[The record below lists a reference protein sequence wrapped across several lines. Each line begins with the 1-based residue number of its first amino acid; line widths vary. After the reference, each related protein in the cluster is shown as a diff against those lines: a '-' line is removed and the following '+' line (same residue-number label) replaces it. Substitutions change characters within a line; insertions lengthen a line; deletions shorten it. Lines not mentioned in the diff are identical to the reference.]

1 LLPCD
6 FCNRSVYYD
15 QSLRPGLIDMNES
28 LRRPPSYAIA
38 VSLLMLA
45 FGTLV
50 GAMLISFQD
59 IFYAA
64 ARREIIKRPEIH
76 GFSGSE
82 VIDQGRIA
90 EVADQANAAL
100 RLLHT
105 HSIGVG
111 ILIFAATSI
120 IVNLPLSHRLKLTF
134 CLLVSLG
141 AIYPLGWGVLAWLIP
156 FTGADVLRGPVEWI
170 FFVPF
175 GGALII
181 GLVGAVIMLFIGWLR
196 PSPKQS
202 SGP

>member
-1 LLPCD
+1 MPL
-6 FCNRSVYYD
+6 FAS
-15 QSLRPGLIDMNES
+15 GLIDMNEW
-28 LRRPPSYAIA
+28 LRRPPTYALV

-45 FGTLV
+45 FGALV
-50 GAMLISFQD
+50 GAILVSFQD
-59 IFYAA
+59 VFYAA

-111 ILIFAATSI
+111 ILVFAATLI
-120 IVNLPLSHRLKLTF
+120 IVNLPISHRLKLTF
-134 CLLVSLG
+134 CALVSLG
-141 AIYPLGWGVLAWLIP
+141 AVYPLGWGVLAWLIP
-156 FTGADVLRGPVEWI
+156 FTGADVLRGPVEWT

-181 GLVGAVIMLFIGWLR
+181 GLMGTIVMLFIGWLR
-196 PSPKQS
+196 RSPKAS
-202 SGP
+202 SEP

>member
-1 LLPCD
+1 MIFGTPASIVTNLCA
-6 FCNRSVYYD
+6 
-15 QSLRPGLIDMNES
+15 GLIDMNEP
-28 LRRPPSYAIA
+28 LRRPPLYALA

-45 FGTLV
+45 LGTLL
-50 GAMLISFQD
+50 GALLVSFQD

-134 CLLVSLG
+134 CVLVSLG
-141 AIYPLGWGVLAWLIP
+141 AVYPLGWGVLAWLIP
-156 FTGADVLRGPVEWI
+156 FTGADALRGPVEWT

-181 GLVGAVIMLFIGWLR
+181 GLAGAVIMLCIGWLR
-196 PSPKQS
+196 RSPE
-202 SGP
+202 

>member
-1 LLPCD
+1 MP
-6 FCNRSVYYD
+6 FFA
-15 QSLRPGLIDMNES
+15 PGLINMNEW
-28 LRRPPSYAIA
+28 LRRPPSHALA

-50 GAMLISFQD
+50 GAMLVSFQD

-111 ILIFAATSI
+111 ILVFVATLI
-120 IVNLPLSHRLKLTF
+120 IVNFPISHRLKLTF
-134 CLLVSLG
+134 CALVSLG
-141 AIYPLGWGVLAWLIP
+141 AVYPLGWGVLALLIP
-156 FTGADVLRGPVEWI
+156 FTGADVLRGPVQWT

-175 GGALII
+175 GGALITGLI
-181 GLVGAVIMLFIGWLR
+181 GAIIMLFIGLLWR
-196 PSPKQS
+196 SPKRGS
-202 SGP
+202 EP